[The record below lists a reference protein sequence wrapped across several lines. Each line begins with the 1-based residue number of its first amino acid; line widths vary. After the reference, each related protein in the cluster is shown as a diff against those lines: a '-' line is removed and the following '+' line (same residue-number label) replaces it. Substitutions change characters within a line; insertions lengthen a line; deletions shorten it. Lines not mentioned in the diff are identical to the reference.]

1 MSGIIDHFGKHLP
14 RLVKC
19 FREGGGIPYSE
30 YRPEFTCHMDAT
42 WRRIY
47 DELLIS
53 GFLGRINGLTERLA
67 AGIGVVDVGCGSGH
81 AVNVMARE
89 FPRSRFVGYD
99 LAEDAIANGRAI
111 TATIRPG
118 ATSPR
123 SLSKRPRGSR
133 WWI

>member
-1 MSGIIDHFGKHLP
+1 
-14 RLVKC
+14 
-19 FREGGGIPYSE
+19 
-30 YRPEFTCHMDAT
+30 MDAT